1 MKVFIP
7 VLLLIVIAGC
17 ASEPAASDVEAQLQE
32 AIRWYTGETGRVN
45 DLKAKKMLREAA
57 ESDHP
62 LPTMWMARCY
72 ARGRMLFDEDSTRAQ
87 TLARTALEAVR
98 NLADR
103 GSVEATFL
111 LGSAYAEGL
120 GVLPDAVVA
129 AQWYHKAGER
139 GHVLAQHNLGNVYF
153 AGDGVPQSDSA
164 AARWWREAADK
175 GDAIAQYRMG
185 FLYEEGRGVP
195 RDVLMA
201 GLWYRGAAER
211 GERRA
216 VEALVRL
223 GGSDTLS
230 IP

>member
-1 MKVFIP
+1 
-7 VLLLIVIAGC
+7 
-17 ASEPAASDVEAQLQE
+17 
-32 AIRWYTGETGRVN
+32 
-45 DLKAKKMLREAA
+45 
-57 ESDHP
+57 
-62 LPTMWMARCY
+62 MAR
-72 ARGRMLFDEDSTRAQ
+72 
-87 TLARTALEAVR
+87 
-98 NLADR
+98 
-103 GSVEATFL
+103 
-111 LGSAYAEGL
+111 
-120 GVLPDAVVA
+120 
-129 AQWYHKAGER
+129 
-139 GHVLAQHNLGNVYF
+139 